1 MDQEFKTKHKF
12 ERSQN
17 DYNQLNNYIPIASK
31 IWKKSNNVY
40 NVPKVEVKEGYAFK
54 KYNFKPYKTMEDM

>member
-1 MDQEFKTKHKF
+1 MDREFKTKHKF

-40 NVPKVEVKEGYAFK
+40 NIPKVEIKEDYAFK
-54 KYNFKPYKTMEDM
+54 KYNFKPYKTMKDM